1 MRRPIDE
8 PVITPQAAASRDEGA
23 AGERAGGAKWRS
35 VTILFLSQVLA
46 MSLWFVSAAVLPE
59 MVREFDLSPW
69 RQAALSSAVQAGF
82 VIGALAF
89 AIFGWSDRYD
99 PRRVFA
105 LSAITGGLVNA
116 LLLVIPADADPAIV
130 LRFVTGALLAGVY
143 PVAMKIVVGWGLR
156 DRGFLVGALVGA
168 LTLGSASPHLMAYL
182 GGSDWRTTV
191 LLSSLAAVAAG
202 IMCLWAGLGPYHGT
216 AARFEPR
223 AILLAWTNRRVR
235 LAFAGYLGHMWE
247 LYVMWAWIG
256 VAAAASYGASLP
268 AGEAAS
274 LAKLTA
280 FVAIAAGGLASIAAG
295 FAADRVGKANV
306 AQWAVAISGTAAI
319 ATALTFGGPP
329 WLTFLVVIVWGLAV
343 VPDSAQFSALVADAA
358 PPEKAGSLLAFQTA
372 LGFTLTFFTVQA
384 APMAAASFGWPVVL
398 AALAL
403 GPVVSVIAMA
413 RLKAMG

>member
-1 MRRPIDE
+1 MNE
-8 PVITPQAAASRDEGA
+8 PGITGPAADLEKNPAAYGDEG
-23 AGERAGGAKWRS
+23 GRAKWRS

-59 MVREFDLSPW
+59 MVREVDLSPW

-116 LLLVIPADADPAIV
+116 LLLVIPADANAAIV
-130 LRFVTGALLAGVY
+130 LRLVTGALLAGVY

-202 IMCLWAGLGPYHGT
+202 IMCLWARLGPYHGT

-223 AILLAWTNRRVR
+223 AVLLAWTNRRVR

-319 ATALTFGGPP
+319 ATAFTFGGPP

-384 APMAAASFGWPVVL
+384 APMAAANFGWPVVL

>member
-1 MRRPIDE
+1 MNEPGVSRPAAETRRE
-8 PVITPQAAASRDEGA
+8 PATGDGD
-23 AGERAGGAKWRS
+23 GETKWRS
-35 VTILFLSQVLA
+35 VTILFVSQVFA

-82 VIGALAF
+82 VIGAIAF

-105 LSAITGGLVNA
+105 LAAITGGLVNA
-116 LLLVIPADADPAIV
+116 LLLVIPADANAAIA
-130 LRFVTGALLAGVY
+130 LRLVTGALLAGVY

-182 GGSDWRTTV
+182 GDSDWRTTV
-191 LLSSLAAVAAG
+191 LLSSLAAIFAG
-202 IMCLWAGLGPYHGT
+202 AMCLWAGLGPYHGT
-216 AARFEPR
+216 ATRFDPR

-256 VAAAASYGASLP
+256 VVAAVSYEASLP
-268 AGEAAS
+268 AGEAAAM
-274 LAKLTA
+274 AKLTA
-280 FVAIAAGGLASIAAG
+280 FAAIAAGGLASIAAG
-295 FAADRVGKANV
+295 FAADRVGKATV
-306 AQWAVAISGTAAI
+306 AQWAVASSGTAAI

-329 WLTFLVVIVWGLAV
+329 WLTCLIVIVWGLAV

-384 APMAAASFGWPVVL
+384 APMAAAQYGWPAVL
-398 AALAL
+398 AALAI
-403 GPVVSVIAMA
+403 GPIVSVFAMA

>member
-1 MRRPIDE
+1 MNE
-8 PVITPQAAASRDEGA
+8 PGITGPAADLEKNPAAYGDEG
-23 AGERAGGAKWRS
+23 GRAKWRS

-59 MVREFDLSPW
+59 MVREVDLSPW

-116 LLLVIPADADPAIV
+116 LLLVIPADANAAIV
-130 LRFVTGALLAGVY
+130 LRLVTGALLAGVY

-202 IMCLWAGLGPYHGT
+202 IMCLWARLGPYHGT

-223 AILLAWTNRRVR
+223 AVLLAWTNRRVR

-384 APMAAASFGWPVVL
+384 APMAAANFGWPVVL

>member
-1 MRRPIDE
+1 
-8 PVITPQAAASRDEGA
+8 
-23 AGERAGGAKWRS
+23 
-35 VTILFLSQVLA
+35 
-46 MSLWFVSAAVLPE
+46 
-59 MVREFDLSPW
+59 
-69 RQAALSSAVQAGF
+69 
-82 VIGALAF
+82 
-89 AIFGWSDRYD
+89 
-99 PRRVFA
+99 
-105 LSAITGGLVNA
+105 
-116 LLLVIPADADPAIV
+116 
-130 LRFVTGALLAGVY
+130 
-143 PVAMKIVVGWGLR
+143 MKIVVGWGLR

-168 LTLGSASPHLMAYL
+168 LTLGSALPHLMAYL

-202 IMCLWAGLGPYHGT
+202 IMCLWARLGPYHGT

-223 AILLAWTNRRVR
+223 AVLLAWTNRRVR

-247 LYVMWAWIG
+247 LYVMWAWVG
-256 VAAAASYGASLP
+256 VAAAASYDASLP

-384 APMAAASFGWPVVL
+384 APMAAANFGWPAVL

>member
-1 MRRPIDE
+1 MNEPGVSRPAAETRRE
-8 PVITPQAAASRDEGA
+8 PATGDGD
-23 AGERAGGAKWRS
+23 GETKWRS
-35 VTILFLSQVLA
+35 VTILFVSQVFA

-82 VIGALAF
+82 VIGAIAF

-105 LSAITGGLVNA
+105 LAAITGGLVNA
-116 LLLVIPADADPAIV
+116 LLLVIPADANAAIA
-130 LRFVTGALLAGVY
+130 LRLVTGALLAGVY

-182 GGSDWRTTV
+182 GDSDWRTTV
-191 LLSSLAAVAAG
+191 LLSSLAAIFAG
-202 IMCLWAGLGPYHGT
+202 AMCLWAGLGPYHGT
-216 AARFEPR
+216 ATRFDPR

-256 VAAAASYGASLP
+256 VVAAASYEASLP
-268 AGEAAS
+268 AGEAAAM
-274 LAKLTA
+274 AKLTA
-280 FVAIAAGGLASIAAG
+280 FAAIAAGGLASIAAG
-295 FAADRVGKANV
+295 FAADRVGKATV
-306 AQWAVAISGTAAI
+306 AQWAVASSGTAAI

-329 WLTFLVVIVWGLAV
+329 WLTCLIVIVWGLAV

-384 APMAAASFGWPVVL
+384 APMAAAQYGWPAVL
-398 AALAL
+398 AALAI
-403 GPVVSVIAMA
+403 GPIVSVIAMA

>member
-1 MRRPIDE
+1 MNEPGITRPATDLGKN
-8 PVITPQAAASRDEGA
+8 PVADGDEG
-23 AGERAGGAKWRS
+23 GRAKWRS
-35 VTILFLSQVLA
+35 VAILFLSQVLA
-46 MSLWFVSAAVLPE
+46 MSLWFVSAAVL
-59 MVREFDLSPW
+59 VDLTREIDLVPW

-82 VIGALAF
+82 VAGALAF

-105 LSAITGGLVNA
+105 IAAVAGGFVNA
-116 LLLVIPADADPAIV
+116 LLLVVPADSNAAIV
-130 LRFVTGALLAGVY
+130 VRFATGALLAGIY
-143 PVAMKIVVGWGLR
+143 PVAMKMVVGWGLR
-156 DRGFLVGALVGA
+156 DRGFLVGTLVGA
-168 LTLGSASPHLMAYL
+168 LTLGSASSHLFAWF
-182 GGSDWRTTV
+182 GGSDWRATV
-191 LLSSLAAVAAG
+191 IVASLASVVAG
-202 IMCLWAGLGPYHGT
+202 LLCLASRLGPYHG
-216 AARFEPR
+216 AASRFDPG

-247 LYVMWAWIG
+247 LYVMWSWVG
-256 VAAAASYGASLP
+256 VAAAVSYRASLP
-268 AGEAAS
+268 GDDAEA

>member
-1 MRRPIDE
+1 MNEPGVSRPAAETRRE
-8 PVITPQAAASRDEGA
+8 PATGDGD
-23 AGERAGGAKWRS
+23 GETKWRS
-35 VTILFLSQVLA
+35 VTILFVSQVFA

-82 VIGALAF
+82 VIGAIAF

-105 LSAITGGLVNA
+105 LAAITGGLVNA
-116 LLLVIPADADPAIV
+116 LLLVIPADANAAIA
-130 LRFVTGALLAGVY
+130 LRLVTGALLAGVY

-182 GGSDWRTTV
+182 GDSDWRTTV
-191 LLSSLAAVAAG
+191 LLSSLAAIFAG
-202 IMCLWAGLGPYHGT
+202 AMCLWAGLGPYHGT
-216 AARFEPR
+216 ATRFDPR

-256 VAAAASYGASLP
+256 VVAAVSYEASLP
-268 AGEAAS
+268 AGEAAAM
-274 LAKLTA
+274 AKLTA
-280 FVAIAAGGLASIAAG
+280 FAAIAAGGLASIAAG
-295 FAADRVGKANV
+295 FAADRVGKATV
-306 AQWAVAISGTAAI
+306 AQWAVASSGTAAI

-329 WLTFLVVIVWGLAV
+329 WLTCLIVIVWGLAV

-384 APMAAASFGWPVVL
+384 APMAAAQYGWPAVL
-398 AALAL
+398 AALAI
-403 GPVVSVIAMA
+403 GPIVSVIAMA

>member
-1 MRRPIDE
+1 MNEPGVSRPAAETRRE
-8 PVITPQAAASRDEGA
+8 PATGDGD
-23 AGERAGGAKWRS
+23 GETKWRS
-35 VTILFLSQVLA
+35 VTILFVSQVFA

-82 VIGALAF
+82 VIGAIAF

-105 LSAITGGLVNA
+105 LAAITGGLVNA
-116 LLLVIPADADPAIV
+116 LLLVIPADANAAIA
-130 LRFVTGALLAGVY
+130 LRLVTGALLAGVY

-182 GGSDWRTTV
+182 GDSDWRTTV
-191 LLSSLAAVAAG
+191 LLSSLAAIFAG
-202 IMCLWAGLGPYHGT
+202 AMCLWAGLGPYHGT
-216 AARFEPR
+216 ATRFDPR

-247 LYVMWAWIG
+247 LYVMWSWVG
-256 VAAAASYGASLP
+256 VAAAVSYRASLP
-268 AGEAAS
+268 GEDAEA